1 LNILQAIDDAAV
13 FAPWFE
19 RGDWSAWRAFL
30 AALFALP
37 MDEDQLA
44 IYRRH
49 TGRSEP
55 PTAPF
60 TEAALICGR
69 RSGKSFILAVIAVY
83 LATFRDYRAF
93 LQPGERATVLVLA
106 SDRRQARAIMRY
118 AVGLLEGV
126 PMLRGLIESQTN
138 EAVDLARRVSI
149 EITTA
154 SFRSVRGATVCA
166 ALADEIAFWPTD
178 EHSAN
183 PDSEIT
189 NAIRPAMATI
199 PGAPMLM
206 ASSPY
211 AKRGEL
217 YRAYR
222 DHFGKDDAP
231 VLVWQAETRAM
242 NPSVPESFV
251 AAAYA
256 RDAAAAAS
264 EMGARFR
271 EDIAAFVSRDVI
283 DRAQRSEPLELPFNR
298 AHTYSAFADPAGGG
312 QDEFTLAIGHRE
324 GETLIVDVVRGMRG
338 VPAEITATY
347 AELLK
352 AYGVREVIG
361 DKYAGA
367 FPSDEF
373 ARHKITYRYAD
384 KPKSGLYVDLLPALN
399 SGRVELPPCDRLANQ
414 LASLERRTARGGRE
428 QIDHP
433 PGGHDDRANVVA
445 GLVAT
450 AAKRSGYD
458 LIAAMRDTA
467 PTYRPASP
475 VRHYV

>member
-1 LNILQAIDDAAV
+1 MNILQAIDDPAV

-37 MDEDQLA
+37 MGEDELA
-44 IYRRH
+44 VYRRH

-55 PTAPF
+55 PTTPF

-83 LATFRDYRAF
+83 LAVFRDYRAY

-126 PMLRGLIESQTN
+126 PMLRGLIESQTG
-138 EAVDLARRVSI
+138 ESVDLARRVSI

-166 ALADEIAFWPTD
+166 ALCDEIAFWPTD
-178 EHSAN
+178 EHSAS

-211 AKRGEL
+211 ARRGEL
-217 YRAYR
+217 YRAHR
-222 DHFGKDDAP
+222 DHFGKDGAP

-251 AAAYA
+251 AAAFA
-256 RDAAAAAS
+256 RDAGAAAS
-264 EMGARFR
+264 EYGGRFR

-283 DRAQRSEPLELPFNR
+283 ENAQRSEPLELPFNR
-298 AHTYSAFADPAGGG
+298 AHRYSAFTDPAGGG
-312 QDEFTLAIGHRE
+312 QDEFTVGIGHHE
-324 GETLIVDVVRGMRG
+324 GERLVVDVVRGMRG
-338 VPAEITATY
+338 VPAEITASY

-352 AYGVREVIG
+352 AYGIREVTG
-361 DKYAGA
+361 DRFSGSWC
-367 FPSDEF
+367 SDEF
-373 ARHKITYRYAD
+373 ARHKITYRHAE
-384 KPKSGLYVDLLPALN
+384 KPKSGLYGDLLPALN

-414 LASLERRTARGGRE
+414 LASLERRTARGGRDS
-428 QIDHP
+428 IDHP

-450 AAKRSGYD
+450 AAKRSTYD
-458 LIAAMRDTA
+458 LAAA
-467 PTYRPASP
+467 L
-475 VRHYV
+475 